1 MKADLIRKL
10 IKLADEDENGTID
23 EFEFVHFVKLLKS
36 AKIDIRDKVK
46 VEEARV
52 LKLEQEKEQERL
64 KEIEE

>member
-46 VEEARV
+46 VEEVRV